1 MTTKRTY
8 EASHPWLTFAL
19 NLSHLDHKAWI
30 ALGAAAAKCD
40 HIAHAMLAPE
50 VAQSVHQLYLAKG
63 ALATTAIEGNT
74 LSEEEVTG
82 LLAGTLKLPPS
93 REYLG
98 QEIENIVHACNALTA
113 DVAASGPKPIT
124 AAIIKEMNRAVLNGL
139 EVEDHVAPGEIRTT
153 EVNVG
158 RYKCPPHRDCVFL
171 LDRLCDVLNEFPLAA
186 DNPIAYAILKATFA
200 HLYLAWIHP
209 FGDGNGRTA
218 RLLEFYILIGASLPQ
233 PACHLLSNHYNQT
246 RSEYYRQLD
255 RARQTDDGVVR
266 FISYAIGG
274 LTDGLSE
281 QIDLIR
287 EHQWDVAWSNHI
299 YETFR
304 TASGSAASRRRQ
316 RTLALSLS
324 CAKTQVRIADIP
336 TLDADLGRAYANV
349 TPRTLHRDIDALVRL
364 ELVVYEDRKV
374 RAHRERLLAF
384 SQPLKPAVPAASP
397 PSQNRPLGCRA

>member
-1 MTTKRTY
+1 MTTNRPYK
-8 EASHPWLTFAL
+8 ASHPHLTFAL
-19 NLSHLDHKAWI
+19 DLSRLDHKTWV

-40 HIAHAMLAPE
+40 HIAHALLAPE
-50 VAQSVHQLYLAKG
+50 VAQSVHRLYLAKG

-82 LLAGTLKLPPS
+82 LLAGSFKLPPS

-98 QEIENIVHACNALTA
+98 QEIENIVNACNALTEEI
-113 DVAASGPKPIT
+113 AASDTQPIT
-124 AAIIKEMNRAVLNGL
+124 AATIKQMNRAVLNEL

-153 EVNVG
+153 EVGVG
-158 RYKCPPHRDCVFL
+158 GYKCPPHRDCVFL
-171 LDRLCDVLNEFPLAA
+171 LDRLCDVLNGFPHTK
-186 DNPIAYAILKATFA
+186 DNPIAYAILKAIFA

-218 RLLEFYILIGASLPQ
+218 RLLEFYILAGAGLPQ

-255 RARQTDDGVVR
+255 RARQTDDSVVR
-266 FISYAIGG
+266 FIGYAIAG
-274 LTDGLSE
+274 LVDGLRE

-287 EHQWDVAWSNHI
+287 EHQWDVAWVNHVH
-299 YETFR
+299 ETFR
-304 TASGSAASRRRQ
+304 TVSGFAASRQ

-324 CAKTQVRIADIP
+324 REEALVRIADIP
-336 TLDADLGRAYANV
+336 MLDADLGRAYATV
-349 TPRTLHRDIDALVRL
+349 TSRTLHRDIKALIDL
-364 ELVVYEDRKV
+364 GLVVYEDGKV

-384 SQPLKPAVPAASP
+384 LPWRNLATI
-397 PSQNRPLGCRA
+397 

>member
-1 MTTKRTY
+1 MTKFMTTKRPY

-19 NLSHLDHKAWI
+19 NLSPLDHKTWI

-40 HIAHAMLAPE
+40 HIANAMLAPE
-50 VAQSVHQLYLAKG
+50 VAQSVHRLYLAKG

-98 QEIENIVHACNALTA
+98 QEIENIVNACNALTDDIA
-113 DVAASGPKPIT
+113 TSGTKPLT
-124 AAIIKEMNRAVLNGL
+124 AAIIKEMNRAVLNEL
-139 EVEDHVAPGEIRTT
+139 EIEDHVAPGEIRTT
-153 EVNVG
+153 DVVVG
-158 RYKCPPHRDCVFL
+158 RYKCPPHQDCVFL
-171 LDRLCDVLNEFPLAA
+171 LDRLCDVLNKFPLAE
-186 DNPIAYAILKATFA
+186 DNPIAYAVLKAIFA

-218 RLLEFYILIGASLPQ
+218 RLLEFYILVGAGLPQ

-255 RARQTDDGVVR
+255 RARQMDDGVMR
-266 FISYAIGG
+266 FISYAIAG
-274 LTDGLSE
+274 LVDGLNE
-281 QIDLIR
+281 QINLIH
-287 EHQWDVAWSNHI
+287 EHQWDVAWINHVH
-299 YETFR
+299 ETFR
-304 TASGSAASRRRQ
+304 TTSGSAASRQRQ

-324 CAKTQVRIADIP
+324 RAKTPVRIADIP
-336 TLDADLGRAYANV
+336 TLDADLGRAYATV
-349 TPRTLHRDIDALVRL
+349 TPRTLHRDIEALISL
-364 ELVVYEDRKV
+364 DLVVYEDRTV

-384 SQPLKPAVPAASP
+384 LPWRNLAS
-397 PSQNRPLGCRA
+397 R

>member
-1 MTTKRTY
+1 MKKNETRRRSY

-19 NLSHLDHKAWI
+19 NLSHLDYKTWI
-30 ALGAAAAKCD
+30 ALGATAAKCD
-40 HIAHAMLAPE
+40 HIANAMLAPE
-50 VAQSVHQLYLAKG
+50 VAQSVHRLYLAKG

-98 QEIENIVHACNALTA
+98 QEIENIVNACNALTDDIA
-113 DVAASGPKPIT
+113 TSGTKPLT
-124 AAIIKEMNRAVLNGL
+124 AAIIKEMNRAVLNEL

-153 EVNVG
+153 DVVVG
-158 RYKCPPHRDCVFL
+158 RYKCPPHQDCAFL
-171 LDRLCDVLNEFPLAA
+171 LDRLCDVLNKFPRAE
-186 DNPIAYAILKATFA
+186 DNPIAYAVLKAIFA

-218 RLLEFYILIGASLPQ
+218 RLLEFYILVGAGLPQ

-255 RARQTDDGVVR
+255 RARQMDDGVMR
-266 FISYAIGG
+266 FISYAIAG
-274 LTDGLSE
+274 LVDGLNE
-281 QIDLIR
+281 QINLIH
-287 EHQWDVAWSNHI
+287 EHQWDVAWINHVH
-299 YETFR
+299 ETFR
-304 TASGSAASRRRQ
+304 TTSGSAASRQRQ

-324 CAKTQVRIADIP
+324 RAKTPVRIADIP
-336 TLDADLGRAYANV
+336 TLDADLGRAYATV
-349 TPRTLHRDIDALVRL
+349 TSRTLHRDIEALISL
-364 ELVVYEDRKV
+364 DLVVYEDRTV

-384 SQPLKPAVPAASP
+384 LPWRNLAS
-397 PSQNRPLGCRA
+397 R

>member
-1 MTTKRTY
+1 MTTKRPY
-8 EASHPWLTFAL
+8 ETSHPWLTFAL
-19 NLSHLDHKAWI
+19 DLSHLGYKTWI
-30 ALGAAAAKCD
+30 ALGTVAAKCE
-40 HIAHAMLAPE
+40 HIAHAILAPE
-50 VAQSVHQLYLAKG
+50 VAQRVHGLYLAKG

-82 LLAGTLKLPPS
+82 LLVGSLKLPPS

-98 QEIENIVHACNALTA
+98 QEIKNIVNACNALTDDIA
-113 DVAASGPKPIT
+113 TSGTKPLT
-124 AAIIKEMNRAVLNGL
+124 AAIIKEMNRAVLNEL

-153 EVNVG
+153 DVVVG
-158 RYKCPPHRDCVFL
+158 RYKCPPHKDCVFL
-171 LDRLCDVLNEFPLAA
+171 LDRLCDVLNEFPLAE
-186 DNPIAYAILKATFA
+186 DNPIAYAILKAIFA

-218 RLLEFYILIGASLPQ
+218 RLLEYYILIGASLPQ

-255 RARQTDDGVVR
+255 CARQTDDGVVR
-266 FISYAIGG
+266 FISYAVEG
-274 LTDGLSE
+274 LMDGLSE

-287 EHQWDVAWSNHI
+287 EHQWDVAWINHVH
-299 YETFR
+299 ETFR
-304 TASGSAASRRRQ
+304 TASGPAASRQRQ

-324 CAKTQVRIADIP
+324 RVEAPVRIAEIP

-349 TPRTLHRDIDALVRL
+349 TTRTLHRDIEALL
-364 ELVVYEDRKV
+364 GLKLVVYEDRMV

-384 SQPLKPAVPAASP
+384 LPWRNLAS
-397 PSQNRPLGCRA
+397 G